1 MRYIPRM
8 TTLADPLSLAQTL
21 MAKPSVTPADFGAL
35 DTLQAAL
42 TALGFTCKRYRFAEV
57 DNLYARLGEG
67 APNLCFAG
75 HTDVVPVGDLAAW
88 TSDPFAPAIRNGHL
102 FGRGAADMKAAIACF
117 VAAVARHLD
126 AHGRPPGALSFL
138 ITGDEEGPAIN
149 GTKKLLEAITA
160 EGERLSHCIVGEPT
174 NPRAIGDMIK
184 NGRRGS
190 LNCKVVARGVQG
202 HVAYPDK
209 AANPIRPLLA
219 FLGAVQARLLDEGT
233 PGFQPSNLEITT
245 IDVGN
250 TASNVIPAEARASLN
265 IRFNTAHTGAAL
277 SAWLESERAKAAA
290 DFRGALSLDIHV
302 SGESFLTPPGPFTDL
317 IQDACEAVT
326 SRRPVLSTTGG
337 TSDARFIKDYCPVAD
352 FGLVGAT
359 MHQVDEN
366 VAVDDIETL
375 TRIYEALISGY
386 FTRFA

>member
-1 MRYIPRM
+1 
-8 TTLADPLSLAQTL
+8 
-21 MAKPSVTPADFGAL
+21 
-35 DTLQAAL
+35 
-42 TALGFTCKRYRFAEV
+42 
-57 DNLYARLGEG
+57 
-67 APNLCFAG
+67 
-75 HTDVVPVGDLAAW
+75 
-88 TSDPFAPAIRNGHL
+88 
-102 FGRGAADMKAAIACF
+102 MKAAIACF

-126 AHGRPPGALSFL
+126 AHGRPPGAISFL
-138 ITGDEEGPAIN
+138 ITGDEEGPAID
-149 GTKKLLEAITA
+149 GTRKLLEAITA

-174 NPRAIGDMIK
+174 NPREIGDMIK

-190 LNCKVVARGVQG
+190 LNCKVLARGVQG

-219 FLGAVQARLLDEGT
+219 FLGAVQARLLDDGA

-265 IRFNTAHTGAAL
+265 IRFNTAHSGAAL
-277 SAWLESERAKAAA
+277 SAWLEAERAKAAA
-290 DFRGALSLDIHV
+290 DFRGALTLDIHI
-302 SGESFLTPPGPFTDL
+302 SGESFLTAPGPFTDL
-317 IQDACEAVT
+317 IQDACESVT
-326 SRRPVLSTTGG
+326 GRRPVLSTTGG

-375 TRIYEALISGY
+375 TRIYQRLIEGY
-386 FTRFA
+386 FERFR